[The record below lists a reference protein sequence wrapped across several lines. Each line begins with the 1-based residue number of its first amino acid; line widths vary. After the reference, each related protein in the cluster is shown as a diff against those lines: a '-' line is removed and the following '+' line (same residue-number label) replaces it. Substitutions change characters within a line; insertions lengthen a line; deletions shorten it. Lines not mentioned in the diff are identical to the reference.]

1 MFVLFAEKFLTPCP
15 GKPMIE
21 PPAPGEV
28 MNQGD
33 TVTLKCS
40 AYGFPTPQFVW
51 TPSGNQ
57 VRLLKTA
64 QTNRK
69 EINQILKHLFLC
81 LLMAKTV
88 LMLSSVSICDV

>member
-1 MFVLFAEKFLTPCP
+1 
-15 GKPMIE
+15 MIE

-57 VRLLKTA
+57 VRLWKNCQDKQEENKSDT
-64 QTNRK
+64 
-69 EINQILKHLFLC
+69 EPFVC
-81 LLMAKTV
+81 LV
-88 LMLSSVSICDV
+88 D